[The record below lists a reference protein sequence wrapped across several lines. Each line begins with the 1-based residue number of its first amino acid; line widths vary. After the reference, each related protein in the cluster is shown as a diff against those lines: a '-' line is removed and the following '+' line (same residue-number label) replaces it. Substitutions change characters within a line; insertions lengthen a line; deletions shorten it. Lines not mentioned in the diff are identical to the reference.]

1 MFYFMPIKWHSG
13 EFLIMSPSI
22 KRPLEG
28 IRVTGLEQYMAGPY
42 CTMLLADAGAEV
54 IKIERPGSGDP
65 RRSMP
70 PFAEKDGVK
79 KAAGFMGYNR
89 NKKSLGLNLRDPRGQ
104 EIFRQLVAKSDVV
117 VENLRPGSMSKMGL
131 GQADMRALHP
141 RLIWATISGFG
152 RMDGYRGPYSDRPA
166 FDIVAEAMSG
176 IMHQVGFEDK
186 PPSWTIYGMAD
197 IYSGQVTA
205 YGIMQ
210 ALFMRERTGEGQF
223 VDSAMFDNMLA
234 LNEAATALYSIAGQV
249 PKRGVSKNLWPRGAY
264 QTKDGYIALNVP
276 DNIIWKR
283 ICEVMGR
290 EDLIDDERSN
300 TGTARSAHADELQP
314 IVENWLKSLTREE
327 AVDILNNKGVPCGP
341 VYDAKDVA
349 NDPHVKARGTIMNIE
364 DPKVGTYGFT
374 RSAPLL
380 SSNAELPAD
389 PAPDLG
395 EHTRDILENLLHMNS
410 DEINQLAADNVVEVT
425 P

>member
-1 MFYFMPIKWHSG
+1 
-13 EFLIMSPSI
+13 MSASL

-65 RRSMP
+65 RRAMP
-70 PFAEKDGVK
+70 PFAEKEGKK

-89 NKKSLGLNLRDPRGQ
+89 NKKSLALNLRDPKGQ
-104 EIFRQLVAKSDVV
+104 EIFRQLTAKSDVV

-131 GQADMRALHP
+131 GQADMRALYP

-152 RMDGYRGPYSDRPA
+152 RMEGYRGPYSDRPA
-166 FDIVAEAMSG
+166 FDIVAESMSG
-176 IMHQVGFEDK
+176 IMNLVGFADK

-234 LNEAATALYSIAGQV
+234 LNEAMIALYSVSGQI
-249 PKRGVSKNLWPRGAY
+249 PQRGVPKNLWPRGAY
-264 QTKDGYIALNVP
+264 QAKDGYVALNVP
-276 DNIIWKR
+276 DNIIWGR
-283 ICEVMGR
+283 LCEAMER
-290 EDLIDDERSN
+290 PDLATDERANS
-300 TGTARSAHADELQP
+300 GTSRSANVAFLQP
-314 IVENWLKSLTREE
+314 ILENWLKTLSRDE
-327 AVDILNNKGVPCGP
+327 AVDKLNGIGVPCGP
-341 VYDAKDVA
+341 INDAKDVFD
-349 NDPHVKARGTIMNIE
+349 DPHVRERGMIMDIE
-364 DPKVGTYGFT
+364 DPDVGTFGFA
-374 RSAPLL
+374 RSAPLM
-380 SSNAELPAD
+380 SSAPELPRN
-389 PAPDLG
+389 PAPNLG
-395 EHTRDILENLLHMNS
+395 QHTREILEQTLGLSADDVTSLAEQKVIQTS
-410 DEINQLAADNVVEVT
+410 D
-425 P
+425 